1 MQSYEVRVTDFDHSQ
16 FFQQIFPER
25 QRYRYWNSFR
35 HRGFIDRRTDLYSLA
50 LLVGEILIF
59 DFSVTQRKS
68 KEEIERRYAQRI
80 PEDLR
85 ECFPSGKISRDNCVP
100 LLQRVQDLHDQGNVK
115 ESFALQRLIC
125 EALILDKVFALQE
138 KAFEANQSGVFPE
151 FEEIEEVIA
160 YCRKESEWVGAHVI
174 RI

>member
-1 MQSYEVRVTDFDHSQ
+1 
-16 FFQQIFPER
+16 
-25 QRYRYWNSFR
+25 
-35 HRGFIDRRTDLYSLA
+35 
-50 LLVGEILIF
+50 
-59 DFSVTQRKS
+59 
-68 KEEIERRYAQRI
+68 
-80 PEDLR
+80 
-85 ECFPSGKISRDNCVP
+85 